1 MTSRSDDR
9 PARIVFLDRGTL
21 SPQARLRAPGFPH
34 EMVVYDRTTPDQ
46 VAERI
51 AGADVLITNKVP
63 LRRDAIRAADR
74 LRLIAVAATGTDVV
88 DLEACAGAGITVT
101 NIRDYAVHTVP
112 EHTFALI
119 LALRRSILAYRDS
132 VARGRWQE
140 AGQFCYFDY
149 PVHDLAGST
158 LGVIGDG
165 SIGQAVAE
173 LGKAFGMRTLFSA
186 YKGTT
191 GMGPL
196 YTPFEELLRISDV
209 ITLHAPLMPSTR
221 GMIGR
226 AEFAL
231 MERRPL
237 LINTAR
243 GGLVEETALEEALT
257 SGQISGVRRRDQ
269 RAAARRSSPD
279 APAELAELH
288 PDPAYRLGE
297 RGGHTE
303 PGRPADRQHRG
314 VLGRRTAQRR
324 DSVTP
329 AQRTSMTVQWARRL
343 TRSAFEPIRKSP
355 GWGRCAAMTM
365 RSAGISAA
373 TRRISL

>member
-1 MTSRSDDR
+1 MTSPPDR
-9 PARIVFLDRGTL
+9 PARIVFLDRETL
-21 SPQARLRAPGFPH
+21 SPETRLRAPAFPH
-34 EMVVYDRTTPDQ
+34 ELVVYEGTTPDQ
-46 VAERI
+46 VPERI
-51 AGADVLITNKVP
+51 AGADVVITNKVP
-63 LRRDAIRAADR
+63 LRRGSIAGAKR

-88 DLEACAGAGITVT
+88 DLEACAAAGVTVS

-149 PVHDLAGST
+149 PIRDLAGST

-165 SIGQAVAE
+165 SIGQSVTA

-243 GGLVEETALEEALT
+243 GGLVDEAALEEALT
-257 SGQISGVRRRDQ
+257 GGQIAGAGFDVATS
-269 RAAARRSSPD
+269 
-279 APAELAELH
+279 
-288 PDPAYRLGE
+288 
-297 RGGHTE
+297 E
-303 PGRPADRQHRG
+303 PPPADHPLMHLLRLPNFILTPH
-314 VLGRRTAQRR
+314 TAWASEEAVQSLA
-324 DSVTP
+324 DQLIDNIEAFWAGTP
-329 AQRTSMTVQWARRL
+329 CHVV
-343 TRSAFEPIRKSP
+343 
-355 GWGRCAAMTM
+355 
-365 RSAGISAA
+365 A
-373 TRRISL
+373 T

>member
-1 MTSRSDDR
+1 MTSAPDR
-9 PARIVFLDRGTL
+9 PARIVFLDRATL
-21 SPQARLRAPGFPH
+21 SPQTRLRAPAFPH
-34 EMVVYDRTTPDQ
+34 ELELYEHTAPDE

-51 AGADVLITNKVP
+51 GRAEVVITNKVP
-63 LRRDAIRAADR
+63 LRRDSIGGVKR

-88 DLEACAGAGITVT
+88 DLEACAAAGVTVT

-149 PVHDLAGST
+149 PIRDLAGST

-165 SIGQAVAE
+165 SIGQSVAE

-196 YTPFEELLRISDV
+196 YTPFEELLRMSDV

-231 MERRPL
+231 MARYPL

-243 GGLVEETALEEALT
+243 GGLVDEAALEEALT
-257 SGQISGVRRRDQ
+257 SGQI
-269 RAAARRSSPD
+269 
-279 APAELAELH
+279 
-288 PDPAYRLGE
+288 
-297 RGGHTE
+297 GGAGFDVATSE
-303 PGRPADRQHRG
+303 PPPADHPLMRLLRLPNFILTPH
-314 VLGRRTAQRR
+314 TAWA
-324 DSVTP
+324 SEE
-329 AQRTSMTVQWARRL
+329 AVQSLADQLIDNIEAFWAGAPRNVV
-343 TRSAFEPIRKSP
+343 SS
-355 GWGRCAAMTM
+355 
-365 RSAGISAA
+365 
-373 TRRISL
+373 

>member
-9 PARIVFLDRGTL
+9 SARIVFLDRATL
-21 SPQARLRAPGFPH
+21 APEIRLRAPAFPH
-34 EMVVYDRTTPDQ
+34 EMVVYESTTPEE
-46 VAERI
+46 VAQRI
-51 AGADVLITNKVP
+51 AGADVVITNKVP
-63 LRRDAIRAADR
+63 LGVTIRGADR

-88 DLEACAGAGITVT
+88 DLEACAVAGITVT

-119 LALRRSILAYRDS
+119 LALRRSIVAYRES

-149 PVHDLAGST
+149 PVRDLAGST

-196 YTPFEELLRISDV
+196 YTPFEELLRIDV

-243 GGLVEETALEEALT
+243 GGLVDETALEEALT
-257 SGQISGVRRRDQ
+257 G
-269 RAAARRSSPD
+269 
-279 APAELAELH
+279 
-288 PDPAYRLGE
+288 GE
-297 RGGHTE
+297 IAGAGFDVATSE
-303 PGRPADRQHRG
+303 PPPADHPLMRLLKLPNFILTPH
-314 VLGRRTAQRR
+314 TA
-324 DSVTP
+324 
-329 AQRTSMTVQWARRL
+329 WASEEAMQSL
-343 TRSAFEPIRKSP
+343 ADQLIDNVEAF
-355 GWGRCAAMTM
+355 W
-365 RSAGISAA
+365 AGAPRNVVAS
-373 TRRISL
+373 

>member
-1 MTSRSDDR
+1 M
-9 PARIVFLDRGTL
+9 
-21 SPQARLRAPGFPH
+21 
-34 EMVVYDRTTPDQ
+34 
-46 VAERI
+46 
-51 AGADVLITNKVP
+51 
-63 LRRDAIRAADR
+63 
-74 LRLIAVAATGTDVV
+74 V
-88 DLEACAGAGITVT
+88 DLEACAAAGVTVT

-149 PVHDLAGST
+149 PVRDLAGST

-165 SIGQAVAE
+165 SIGQSVAE

-243 GGLVEETALEEALT
+243 GGLVDEAALEEALT
-257 SGQISGVRRRDQ
+257 GGQIAGAGFDVATRE
-269 RAAARRSSPD
+269 PP
-279 APAELAELH
+279 PADHPLMRLLQLAELH
-288 PDPAYRLGE
+288 PDAAYRLGE
-297 RGGHTE
+297 RGGDPE

-314 VLGRRTAQRR
+314 VLGRRAAQRR
-324 DSVTP
+324 DLVRGRGHVAGVT
-329 AQRTSMTVQWARRL
+329 
-343 TRSAFEPIRKSP
+343 SATLDRVLASP
-355 GWGRCAAMTM
+355 SGV
-365 RSAGISAA
+365 GISDPAPLLDAA
-373 TRRISL
+373 CAGSTPFFRLGASPKGVAHPTISASAKRRDPSPIHQPQHGDRA

>member
-1 MTSRSDDR
+1 MTSSRPDR
-9 PARIVFLDRGTL
+9 PARVVFLDRETL
-21 SPQARLRAPGFPH
+21 PPQTRLRPLGFPH
-34 EMVVYDRTTPDQ
+34 EMVVYDRTVPEE
-46 VAERI
+46 VPARI
-51 AGADVLITNKVP
+51 ADADVVITNKVP
-63 LRRDAIRAADR
+63 LRRDTIGSADR

-88 DLEACAGAGITVT
+88 DVAACAARGITVT

-119 LALRRSILAYRDS
+119 LALRRSIVAYRES

-149 PVHDLAGST
+149 PIRDLAGST

-165 SIGQAVAE
+165 TLGQAVAE

-196 YTPFEELLRISDV
+196 YTPFEEVLRISDV
-209 ITLHAPLMPSTR
+209 ITLHAPLMPSTHNL
-221 GMIGR
+221 IGR

-243 GGLVEETALEEALT
+243 GGLVDEEALAAALT
-257 SGQISGVRRRDQ
+257 GGQISG
-269 RAAARRSSPD
+269 AAFDVATS
-279 APAELAELH
+279 
-288 PDPAYRLGE
+288 
-297 RGGHTE
+297 E
-303 PGRPADRQHRG
+303 PPPADH
-314 VLGRRTAQRR
+314 VLMRLLELPNFILTPHIAWASQEAIQSLADQLIETIEAFWAGEPRNV
-324 DSVTP
+324 VTP
-329 AQRTSMTVQWARRL
+329 
-343 TRSAFEPIRKSP
+343 
-355 GWGRCAAMTM
+355 
-365 RSAGISAA
+365 
-373 TRRISL
+373 